1 MTFYRA
7 NPQVI
12 HETIE
17 GETIIIDLSS
27 GTYYSLQG
35 TGPEIW
41 NALVAGASAGA
52 IVESLAKG
60 CSEGHESIEVAVE
73 AFLRDLE
80 TAGLVAPAERAE
92 NTTEISLNGRNGNG
106 REATF
111 RIPKLE
117 TFTDMQEIILLDPV
131 HQVDDR
137 GWPHAAEV
145 EAV

>member
-41 NALVAGASAGA
+41 NALVAGASASA
-52 IVESLAKG
+52 IAEWLAQG
-60 CSEGHESIEVAVE
+60 CSDAPEPIAAAVD

-80 TAGLVAPAERAE
+80 AAGLVAPEERGDSAAHV
-92 NTTEISLNGRNGNG
+92 SLNGRGGKG
-106 REATF
+106 REPAF
-111 RIPKLE
+111 RVPKLE